1 MAVETYLETERL
13 TLRRFTRAD
22 VDDLAV
28 LHGHPSVMRRI
39 DNGRPVP
46 RAVVEQQLTDI
57 LREYDELPV
66 GLGCFAAV
74 ERSSGSFLGWL
85 SLRPATSVGLDGGT
99 ELGYRMLPSV
109 WGLGYATEGAQ
120 ALVHHA
126 FTELGVDRIVA
137 TTMTVNTASR
147 RVMEKAGLSLIRT
160 FFEQWPEPIDG
171 AEHGDVE
178 YAVTRE
184 TWLHRTAP
192 SLFGT
197 QAASDPRA
205 SGSPRVD
212 GGRPARPG
220 ASPL

>member
-1 MAVETYLETERL
+1 MASVCGRSPSRFSSTRTAGAGLPARRAKGQRL
-13 TLRRFTRAD
+13 QQDSARPPAGRAGREGDPRLPRRR
-22 VDDLAV
+22 
-28 LHGHPSVMRRI
+28 
-39 DNGRPVP
+39 VP
-46 RAVVEQQLTDI
+46 R
-57 LREYDELPV
+57 RP
-66 GLGCFAAV
+66 GN
-74 ERSSGSFLGWL
+74 FLGWL

-160 FFEQWPEPIDG
+160 FFEQWPEPIEG

-184 TWLHRTAP
+184 TWTRQH
-192 SLFGT
+192 
-197 QAASDPRA
+197 DHE
-205 SGSPRVD
+205 
-212 GGRPARPG
+212 
-220 ASPL
+220 

>member
-1 MAVETYLETERL
+1 M
-13 TLRRFTRAD
+13 TLRRFTQAD
-22 VDDLAV
+22 VDNLAV

-46 RAVVEQQLTDI
+46 RAVVEQQQLPHI
-57 LREYDELPV
+57 LREYGELSV
-66 GLGCFAAV
+66 GLGCFAAT
-74 ERSSGSFLGWL
+74 ERSIGNFLGWL

-160 FFEQWPEPIDG
+160 FFEQWPEPVEG

-178 YAVTRE
+178 YVVTRE
-184 TWLHRTAP
+184 TW
-192 SLFGT
+192 
-197 QAASDPRA
+197 
-205 SGSPRVD
+205 
-212 GGRPARPG
+212 ARQHDHE
-220 ASPL
+220 